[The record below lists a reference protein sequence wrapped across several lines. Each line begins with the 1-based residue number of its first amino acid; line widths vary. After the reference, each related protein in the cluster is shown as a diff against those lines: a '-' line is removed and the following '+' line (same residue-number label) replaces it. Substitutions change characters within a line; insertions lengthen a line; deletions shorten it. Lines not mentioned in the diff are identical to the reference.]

1 MGSATAIKALVWLER
16 ELAES
21 GIAFEQVPHT
31 PSDGFTLV
39 GRCGS
44 RRALFEWNPSDGVL
58 SVSYA
63 GAEDSALVHDAYVGV
78 PNGEGLYAEIASE
91 ATRLLAV

>member
-1 MGSATAIKALVWLER
+1 MESATAAEALVWLER

-21 GIAFEQVPHT
+21 GITFEQAPHAS
-31 PSDGFTLV
+31 SDGFTLV

-44 RRALFEWNPSDGVL
+44 RRASFAWNPGDGVL

-63 GAEDSALVHDAYVGV
+63 GAEDSALVHDAYISA

-91 ATRLLAV
+91 ATSLLAV

>member
-1 MGSATAIKALVWLER
+1 MKSATAIEALLWLEQ

-21 GIAFEQVPHT
+21 GIAFEQVPHAPT
-31 PSDGFTLV
+31 GGFTLI
-39 GRCGS
+39 GRCGT
-44 RRALFEWNPSDGVL
+44 RRASFAWNPSDAVL

-63 GAEDSALVHDAYVGV
+63 GAEDSALVHDAHVSV

-91 ATRLLAV
+91 ATSLLAV